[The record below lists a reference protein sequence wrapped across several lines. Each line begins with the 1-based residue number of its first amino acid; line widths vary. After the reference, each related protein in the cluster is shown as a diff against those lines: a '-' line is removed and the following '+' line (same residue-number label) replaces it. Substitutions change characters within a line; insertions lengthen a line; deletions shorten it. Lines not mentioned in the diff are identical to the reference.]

1 MGMTP
6 VDREVRCLRGLS
18 GRSAWVCM
26 LLLGLNSEG
35 NKYLKQGPPHPGV
48 GSLNTVGSEGCAG
61 LCGAGSL
68 SSGWLT
74 NYVALETRGV
84 SPPAP
89 KVLHCELHRP
99 GTVDIVELNLT
110 GLNLFGINRF
120 LNSFK
125 LFLFFFFFFFAFCF
139 CFCFCFIAEIVF
151 SPYK

>member
-89 KVLHCELHRP
+89 KVLHCDLHLP
-99 GTVDIVELNLT
+99 GTVDIIELNLT
-110 GLNLFGINRF
+110 GSNLFGINRF

-125 LFLFFFFFFFAFCF
+125 LFLFF
-139 CFCFCFIAEIVF
+139 
-151 SPYK
+151 

>member
-48 GSLNTVGSEGCAG
+48 GNLNTVGSEGCAG

-89 KVLHCELHRP
+89 KVLDCELHRP
-99 GTVDIVELNLT
+99 GTVDIVKLNLT

-125 LFLFFFFFFFAFCF
+125 LFLFFFCF
-139 CFCFCFIAEIVF
+139 LFLFYCRNSVF
-151 SPYK
+151 SL